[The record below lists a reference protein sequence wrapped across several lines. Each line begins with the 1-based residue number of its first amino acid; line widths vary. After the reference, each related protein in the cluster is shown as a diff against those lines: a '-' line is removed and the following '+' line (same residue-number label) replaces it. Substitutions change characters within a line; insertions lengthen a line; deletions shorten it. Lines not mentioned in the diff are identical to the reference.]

1 VVPEKVNGKTQSA
14 PAAGPDTVV
23 QVDDGE
29 EVVVVVVVAGEV
41 VEEVVVVIEVG
52 VEVEV
57 VEPQSLLVQTGFP
70 SAPHTQVLQST
81 VYEVPGVQLLPSAP
95 GQEEGQY
102 PKYPGMWVPAR
113 VVLVEHQAWL
123 LSWVVQEV

>member
-1 VVPEKVNGKTQSA
+1 VVPEKVKGKTQAA
-14 PAAGPDTVV
+14 PVAGPDTVV
-23 QVDDGE
+23 QVEDGE
-29 EVVVVVVVAGEV
+29 EVVVVVVAGEV
-41 VEEVVVVIEVG
+41 VEEVVVVVVV

-57 VEPQSLLVQTGFP
+57 VEPQTLLVQTGLP
-70 SAPHTQVLQST
+70 SAPQTQVLQST

-113 VVLVEHQAWL
+113 VVLVEHQASL

>member
-1 VVPEKVNGKTQSA
+1 VKGKTQAA
-14 PAAGPDTVV
+14 PVAGPDTVV
-23 QVDDGE
+23 QVEDGE
-29 EVVVVVVVAGEV
+29 EVVVVVVAGEV
-41 VEEVVVVIEVG
+41 VEEVVVVVVV

-57 VEPQSLLVQTGFP
+57 VEPQTLLVQTGLP
-70 SAPHTQVLQST
+70 SAPQTQVLQST
-81 VYEVPGVQLLPSAP
+81 VYEVPGVQLFPSAP

-113 VVLVEHQAWL
+113 VVLVEHQASL

>member
-1 VVPEKVNGKTQSA
+1 VKGKTQSA
-14 PAAGPDTVV
+14 PVAGPDTVV

-29 EVVVVVVVAGEV
+29 VVVVVVVVAGEV
-41 VEEVVVVIEVG
+41 VEEVVVVVEVVG

-81 VYEVPGVQLLPSAP
+81 VYEVPGVQLLLPSAP
-95 GQEEGQY
+95 EQEDGQ
-102 PKYPGMWVPAR
+102 
-113 VVLVEHQAWL
+113 
-123 LSWVVQEV
+123 

>member
-1 VVPEKVNGKTQSA
+1 VVPEKVKGKTQSA
-14 PAAGPDTVV
+14 PAPGPDTVV

-41 VEEVVVVIEVG
+41 VDEVVVVVEVVG

-57 VEPQSLLVQTGFP
+57 VEPQSLLVQTGLP

-81 VYEVPGVQLLPSAP
+81 VYEVPGVQLLLPSAP
-95 GQEEGQY
+95 EQEDGQ
-102 PKYPGMWVPAR
+102 
-113 VVLVEHQAWL
+113 
-123 LSWVVQEV
+123 

>member
-1 VVPEKVNGKTQSA
+1 MVPEKVKGKTQSA

-29 EVVVVVVVAGEV
+29 EVVVVVVAGEV
-41 VEEVVVVIEVG
+41 VEEVVVVVEVVV

-57 VEPQSLLVQTGFP
+57 VEPQSLLVQTGLP

-95 GQEEGQY
+95 GQEDGQ
-102 PKYPGMWVPAR
+102 
-113 VVLVEHQAWL
+113 
-123 LSWVVQEV
+123 

>member
-1 VVPEKVNGKTQSA
+1 VKGKTQAA
-14 PAAGPDTVV
+14 PVAGPDTVL

-29 EVVVVVVVAGEV
+29 EVVVVVVAGEV
-41 VEEVVVVIEVG
+41 VEEVVEVVDV
-52 VEVEV
+52 VVVVEV
-57 VEPQSLLVQTGFP
+57 VEPQSLLVQTGLP
-70 SAPHTQVLQST
+70 SAPQTQVLQST

-113 VVLVEHQAWL
+113 VVLVEHQASL